1 MRELRRRAKRAGRSE
16 AQLITEIV
24 GEWLEDRMDYD
35 DAVRV
40 TGRLKNGR
48 EAIVDSETVWRG
60 LADNEKDSEQCS
72 T

>member
-1 MRELRRRAKRAGRSE
+1 
-16 AQLITEIV
+16 
-24 GEWLEDRMDYD
+24 MDYD